1 MTLGRTKILRKL
13 SWAVGTVSV
22 VLVLAMVYY
31 LLFML
36 LVNTDVEKR
45 LASENEMYRG
55 EVERVEKNLGVML
68 TEIEYLESR
77 DARIYRSLFD
87 TDVPVE
93 GLVDGNQSVG
103 DTYKTMSSIDENWQE
118 IFSMLSQ
125 GTDVSAYPVRYP
137 LSDLVHTNVGAST
150 GMRMNPF
157 YKVKVQHDGV
167 DLVAAPGTSVLAVA
181 DGVVTKV
188 SKSAG
193 GLGNVVEITHAG
205 GYVTRYAHLST
216 VFVKQGRRVKAGEDV
231 IGQVGDSGRT
241 FATHLHYELRKDGQV
256 LDPVGYFVSSANPF
270 EYFDMVLDGA
280 SVAQSMD

>member
-1 MTLGRTKILRKL
+1 MAKILRRL

-22 VLVLAMVYY
+22 VLVLAVVYY

-45 LASENEMYRG
+45 LAAENEMYRN
-55 EVERVEKNLGVML
+55 EVDRVERNISVML
-68 TEIEYLESR
+68 SEIDYLESR
-77 DARIYRSLFD
+77 DARIYRRLFD
-87 TDVPVE
+87 TDVPLE
-93 GLVDGNQSVG
+93 GLVDGNQSVN
-103 DTYKTMSSIDENWQE
+103 DTYQTMSSVDENWQE
-118 IFSMLSQ
+118 IFSTLS
-125 GTDVSAYPVRYP
+125 GGAKVSAYPLRYP
-137 LSDLVHTNVGAST
+137 LSDLVHTNVGASV
-150 GMRMNPF
+150 GLRMSPF
-157 YKVKVQHDGV
+157 YKVQVQHDGV
-167 DLVAAPGTSVLAVA
+167 DLVAAPGTPVLAVA

-193 GLGNVVEITHAG
+193 GQGNVVEITHAG
-205 GYVTRYAHLST
+205 GYVSRYAHLST